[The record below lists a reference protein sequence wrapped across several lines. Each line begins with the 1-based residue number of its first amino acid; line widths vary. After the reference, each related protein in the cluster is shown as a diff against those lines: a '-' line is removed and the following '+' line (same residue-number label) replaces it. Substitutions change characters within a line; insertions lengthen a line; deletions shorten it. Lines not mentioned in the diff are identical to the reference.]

1 MLKKLRKQLELF
13 ENKDF
18 LSKDSNSELII
29 IFIAGKQ
36 MTIYP
41 EKDRFKTLFIVDNIS
56 ITVVF
61 DKATVYPDY
70 IILLDKGAMVAQIK
84 TN

>member
-1 MLKKLRKQLELF
+1 MVEKLRKQLELF
-13 ENKDF
+13 ENKDY
-18 LSKDSNSELII
+18 LKADSEQLI

-70 IILLDKGAMVAQIK
+70 IILSNNGAMVAQIK
-84 TN
+84 TV